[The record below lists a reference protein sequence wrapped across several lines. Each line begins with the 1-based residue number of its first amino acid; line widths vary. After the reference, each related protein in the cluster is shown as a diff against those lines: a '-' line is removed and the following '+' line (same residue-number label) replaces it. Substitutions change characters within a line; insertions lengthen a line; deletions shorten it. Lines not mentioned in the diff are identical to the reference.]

1 VLSVAVSPDGK
12 YVISGS
18 LDKTVKVWLLGLKT
32 KSELEERLLKI
43 LLPIQEK
50 NLDNTINEL
59 EDILKTAKYFK
70 FNDFLL
76 IKL

>member
-1 VLSVAVSPDGK
+1 MLSVAVSPDGK